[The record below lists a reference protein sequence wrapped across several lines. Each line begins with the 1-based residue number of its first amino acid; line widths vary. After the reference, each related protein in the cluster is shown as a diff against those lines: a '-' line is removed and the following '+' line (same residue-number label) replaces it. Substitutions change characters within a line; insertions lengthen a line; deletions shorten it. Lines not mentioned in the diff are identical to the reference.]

1 MLALASEFPR
11 VPGYLDTATYGVPA
25 HRTVTAL
32 RAATD
37 AWATG
42 GLDPVALDAAVD
54 RMRAAFAS
62 LVGTVSSDVAL
73 AGSTSQ
79 VAGMI
84 AASLPSGARVLV
96 ARGDFASVRLPFHA
110 DPRLT
115 VVEVAPEELLE
126 RIRPGIDLVAVSAV
140 QSSDGA
146 VLDLNAL
153 AHAASVAGAR
163 TLVDASHAAGWLPI
177 RARDFD
183 VVVASAYKWLG
194 APRGIAL
201 AAVHPSATWIRPV
214 LASWYGADVPWT
226 ALYGSLDQ
234 LSADARRLDTS
245 PPWQLVEA
253 GAVAL
258 ELLAGVG
265 VAALRDHAVGLA
277 DLFRRETGMEPG
289 PSPIVALPLPRPDA
303 LSSVG
308 VRAASR
314 CGRAR
319 LAFWVHN
326 TEDDALSAARA
337 IRAGAV
343 VAA

>member
-11 VPGYLDTATYGVPA
+11 VPGYLDTATVGLPA
-25 HRTVTAL
+25 HRTVAAL

-37 AWATG
+37 AWAAG
-42 GLDPVALDAAVD
+42 GLDPVALDGSVD

-62 LVGTVSSDVAL
+62 LVGTVAPDVTL

-79 VAGMI
+79 VVGTV
-84 AASLPSGARVLV
+84 AASLPTGARVLV
-96 ARGDFASVRLPFHA
+96 VRGDFASVRLPFDA

-115 VVEVAPEELLE
+115 VVEAPLE
-126 RIRPGIDLVAVSAV
+126 RLIEAIRPGIDLVAVSAV
-140 QSSDGA
+140 QSADGA
-146 VLDLNAL
+146 VVDLEAL
-153 AHAASVAGAR
+153 AGAAGRAGAR
-163 TLVDASHAAGWLPI
+163 TVIDASHAAGWLPI

-201 AAVHPSATWIRPV
+201 AAVHPRATWIRPV

-226 ALYGSLDQ
+226 ALYGSLAQ
-234 LSADARRLDTS
+234 LSSDARRLDTS

-258 ELLAGVG
+258 ELLADAG
-265 VAALRDHAVGLA
+265 APALRDHALGLA
-277 DLFRRETGMEPG
+277 NLFRREVGLAPG
-289 PSPIVALPLPRPDA
+289 SSAIVSVPLSDPDA
-303 LSSVG
+303 LSAAG
-308 VRAASR
+308 IRAAAR

-319 LAFWVHN
+319 LAFWIHN
-326 TEDDALSAARA
+326 TEDDALRAARA
-337 IRAGAV
+337 IRAAV
-343 VAA
+343 VAAA